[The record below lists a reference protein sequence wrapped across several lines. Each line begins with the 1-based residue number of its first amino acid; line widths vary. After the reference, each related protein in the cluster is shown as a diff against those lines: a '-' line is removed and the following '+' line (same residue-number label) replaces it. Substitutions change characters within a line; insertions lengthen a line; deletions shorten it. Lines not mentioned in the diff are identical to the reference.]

1 MDSGDI
7 TIPPELQICEPLLE
21 FYLQGVLIP
30 ILENLTVY
38 AGTDLKVQINYFQ
51 LSNISHV
58 GLSKSF
64 SERFQSY
71 VHQKHL
77 SFQYFSRSEN
87 RVTEIRGEGQG
98 GGLTTERSTGV

>member
-38 AGTDLKVQINYFQ
+38 AGTDLKVQII
-51 LSNISHV
+51 SN
-58 GLSKSF
+58 
-64 SERFQSY
+64 
-71 VHQKHL
+71 
-77 SFQYFSRSEN
+77 
-87 RVTEIRGEGQG
+87 
-98 GGLTTERSTGV
+98 